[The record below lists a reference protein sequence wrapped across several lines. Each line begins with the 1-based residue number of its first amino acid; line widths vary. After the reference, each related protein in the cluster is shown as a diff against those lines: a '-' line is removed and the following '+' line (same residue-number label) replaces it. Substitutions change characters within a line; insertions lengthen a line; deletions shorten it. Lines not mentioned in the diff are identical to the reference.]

1 MVSGGDPS
9 WRICYGFLEP
19 VRHGYPD
26 MSRRIYQEQEHCP
39 VARTLN
45 ILGERWTLLIIRDML
60 AFKKTRFSE
69 LLNSLP
75 GLSPNLLSQRLKEL
89 EECGIVERQLYN
101 EHPPRME
108 YRLTPKGKAL
118 GPVLQ
123 SMRNWGEQY
132 EPLEEESPATST
144 SSST

>member
-1 MVSGGDPS
+1 
-9 WRICYGFLEP
+9 
-19 VRHGYPD
+19 
-26 MSRRIYQEQEHCP
+26 MSRRIYQDQDYCP

-89 EECGIVERQLYN
+89 EESGIVERQLYS

-123 SMRNWGEQY
+123 SMRDWGEQY
-132 EPLEEESPATST
+132 EPRDGSANGTPAST
-144 SSST
+144 SS